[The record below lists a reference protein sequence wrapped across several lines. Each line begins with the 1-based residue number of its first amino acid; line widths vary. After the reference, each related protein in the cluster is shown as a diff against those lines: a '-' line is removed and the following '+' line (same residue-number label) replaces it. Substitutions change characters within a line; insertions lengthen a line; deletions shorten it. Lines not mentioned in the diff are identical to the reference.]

1 MGFLGSFLG
10 LLGASAVFVGADVKE
25 RWDQIDRERQ
35 RIAANPAP
43 PPEMRGNLRRKYESE
58 WHRGDNTHFP
68 DEYLP
73 ALESDPEVLY
83 WWIELLAER
92 EIKRQGYRG
101 FHVNI
106 QGNFNRVL
114 MLGRSVR
121 IGLDNQ
127 QLCEGYLINDGIDLY
142 SDIVK

>member
-10 LLGASAVFVGADVKE
+10 LIGASAVFVGADVKE
-25 RWDQIDRERQ
+25 RWDEIDRERQ

-43 PPEMRGNLRRKYESE
+43 PPEMRGNLRDKYESE

-68 DEYLP
+68 EEYLP

-92 EIKRQGYRG
+92 EIMLMYGKEASNRKQEIDRQHYT
-101 FHVNI
+101 I
-106 QGNFNRVL
+106 P
-114 MLGRSVR
+114 
-121 IGLDNQ
+121 NQ
-127 QLCEGYLINDGIDLY
+127 RPKDKHCGKI
-142 SDIVK
+142 